1 MWEEN
6 NFKYAL
12 KKYKPGWGWGT
23 HYFLSL
29 SLLTAPNED
38 NHVFFF
44 FPRPPKKFFVEYWV
58 VQSLAGML
66 QGGSWHYQVLQLLRP
81 FFQEQNTT
89 ERI

>member
-29 SLLTAPNED
+29 PLLTALNEN
-38 NHVFFF
+38 NHFF

-58 VQSLAGML
+58 VQSLAGRL
-66 QGGSWHYQVLQLLRP
+66 QGGSWHYHVLRLLEA
-81 FFQEQNTT
+81 FLQEQNTT